1 MATPLAT
8 ASALPGTT
16 LNGITSF
23 NSSGVIERPID
34 IDMFSFASGPG
45 TLTLSVSPA
54 ARSPNLDLLI
64 ELRNSS
70 GALLASANPVDSLP
84 ASLSYTVPVAAT
96 YYVGVQGI
104 GKGDPLAG
112 GYTDYG
118 SVGQYAI
125 SGSAPAGAG
134 QPPIA
139 SLAATPVSGTVPL
152 AVSFSASGSTDPD
165 GSVVAFEWNFG
176 DGSTPASGA
185 SASHVY
191 SVTGSYAAQL
201 KVTDNAGL
209 TATRSVTITA
219 TSAVVAQST
228 HVADIAMR
236 LVTVNNRSMRAL
248 ADVTV
253 RDADGRAVPGA
264 TVNGSWS
271 GLVSGNS
278 SSVTDGNGLAS
289 LQSPGSRNRGTFIFT
304 VTGVTLSGYS
314 YQAGSN
320 TETSDSITR

>member
-1 MATPLAT
+1 M
-8 ASALPGTT
+8 
-16 LNGITSF
+16 
-23 NSSGVIERPID
+23 IERPSD

-45 TLTLSVSPA
+45 TVTLSVSPA
-54 ARSPNLDLLI
+54 ARSANLDLLI

-84 ASLSYTVPVAAT
+84 ASLSYTAAAAAT

-125 SGSAPAGAG
+125 SWQRAGRRGPAADCRADGHAG
-134 QPPIA
+134 
-139 SLAATPVSGTVPL
+139 LAAPCPWR
-152 AVSFSASGSTDPD
+152 SASPAA
-165 GSVVAFEWNFG
+165 VRP
-176 DGSTPASGA
+176 TPTAASSPTNGTSA
-185 SASHVY
+185 TARPRPAARSASHVY
-191 SVTGSYAAQL
+191 STAGSYAAQL

-278 SSVTDGNGLAS
+278 SAVTDGNGVAS
-289 LQSPGSRNRGTFIFT
+289 LQSPGSRNRRHLHLHGHRRDSVRIQ
-304 VTGVTLSGYS
+304 LSGW
-314 YQAGSN
+314 QQH
-320 TETSDSITR
+320 